1 MENAL
6 AFGRRVMEAAGA
18 KRVAWTGPASTHVQG
33 TCRMGSDPARSVVD
47 ANCESH
53 DAKRLFVGDASL
65 VPEDPLG
72 QPLAD
77 DHGPRRPP
85 RPAPRRGFEPIPERA
100 GGEGRRLGAR
110 ESLER
115 KEKNVKAA
123 VLNDYNQALELEDR
137 PEPEITRPNQVR
149 VKIEAAGVCSTDL
162 HAIDGQMGPA
172 GMEVPRV
179 LGHEN
184 GGRVDAVGDLVTTVS
199 VGDPVLIYPPHS
211 CGVCVNCR
219 RGLDMHCDHH
229 QFTGLT
235 LDGGFT
241 EYLVVGEREIVPLP
255 PGIDPVDV
263 APHSD
268 AGITAYHAVKKVAH
282 LLQPGTTTVVLG
294 AGGVGHI
301 GLQLARELGS
311 GTVIAVDPHPDRRKL
326 AEELGAD
333 WAIDSESVVDAI
345 WELSTGRGAD
355 VVLDFVG
362 TDQTHGDGLG
372 MLALTGT
379 YSMIGF
385 GGTITIPSVA
395 LVSQEQALVAN
406 LVGSWTDLWEVLQ
419 LHAAGKVTL
428 KTETH
433 PLDDVN
439 EVLGRLREGDITGR
453 AVLLPHDNGSA

>member
-1 MENAL
+1 M
-6 AFGRRVMEAAGA
+6 
-18 KRVAWTGPASTHVQG
+18 
-33 TCRMGSDPARSVVD
+33 
-47 ANCESH
+47 
-53 DAKRLFVGDASL
+53 
-65 VPEDPLG
+65 
-72 QPLAD
+72 
-77 DHGPRRPP
+77 
-85 RPAPRRGFEPIPERA
+85 
-100 GGEGRRLGAR
+100 
-110 ESLER
+110 
-115 KEKNVKAA
+115 KAA
-123 VLNDYNQALELEDR
+123 VLHDYNQPLELEDR

-162 HAIDGQMGPA
+162 HAIEGLMGAA
-172 GMEVPRV
+172 GMDVPRV

-184 GGRVDAVGDLVTTVS
+184 GGRVDAIGDLVASVK

-219 RGLDMHCDHH
+219 RGHDMHCEHH

-235 LDGGFT
+235 VDGGFT

-255 PGIDPVDV
+255 AGVDPIVV

-268 AGITAYHAVKKVAH
+268 AGITAYHAVKRVAH
-282 LLQPGTTTVVLG
+282 LMLPGSTTVVLG

-311 GTVIAVDPHPDRRKL
+311 GTVIVVDPHPDRRKL

-333 WAIDSESVVDAI
+333 WTVDSEGVEDAI
-345 WELSTGRGAD
+345 WELSQGRGAD
-355 VVLDFVG
+355 LVLDFVG
-362 TDQTHGDGLG
+362 TDQTHSVGLG
-372 MLALTGT
+372 MLGLQGT

-395 LVSQEQALVAN
+395 LVGQEQCLVAN
-406 LVGSWTDLWEVLQ
+406 LVGSWTDLWEIVQ
-419 LHAAGKVTL
+419 LHAAGRITL

-433 PLDDVN
+433 PLSEVN

-453 AVLLPHDNGSA
+453 AVLLPHSNGSA

>member
-1 MENAL
+1 M
-6 AFGRRVMEAAGA
+6 
-18 KRVAWTGPASTHVQG
+18 
-33 TCRMGSDPARSVVD
+33 
-47 ANCESH
+47 
-53 DAKRLFVGDASL
+53 
-65 VPEDPLG
+65 
-72 QPLAD
+72 
-77 DHGPRRPP
+77 
-85 RPAPRRGFEPIPERA
+85 
-100 GGEGRRLGAR
+100 
-110 ESLER
+110 
-115 KEKNVKAA
+115 KAA

-162 HAIDGQMGPA
+162 HAIDGEMGPA

-199 VGDPVLIYPPHS
+199 AGDPVLIYPPHS

-219 RGLDMHCDHH
+219 RGLDMHCEHH

-241 EYLVVGEREIVPLP
+241 EYLVVSEREIVPLP
-255 PGIDPVDV
+255 SGIEPVDV

-268 AGITAYHAVKKVAH
+268 AGITAYHALKRVAH
-282 LLQPGTTTVVLG
+282 LMLPGTTTVVLG
-294 AGGVGHI
+294 AGGVGHV

-311 GTVIAVDPHPDRRKL
+311 SRVLVVDPHPDRRKL

-333 WAIDSESVVDAI
+333 EALDSAGVVEAVRD
-345 WELSTGRGAD
+345 LTDGRGAD
-355 VVLDFVG
+355 LVLDFVG
-362 TDQTHGDGLG
+362 NDQTHGDALG
-372 MLALTGT
+372 MLGLTGT

-385 GGTITIPSVA
+385 GGTITVPSVA
-395 LVSQEQALVAN
+395 LVSQEQTVMAN
-406 LVGSWTDLWEVLQ
+406 LVGSWTDLWEVVQ
-419 LHAAGKVTL
+419 LHAAGRITL

-433 PLDDVN
+433 PLDQVN

-453 AVLLPHDNGSA
+453 AVLLPHANGSG